1 MTTLLVV
8 DDSAIDRR
16 LVGGLLSK
24 NADWNVVYACDGKD
38 ALQQVELHLPDIV
51 LTDMQ
56 MPEMNGFELVAAMKN
71 EYPLIPVILMTAQ
84 GSEEIAVQALQHG
97 ASNYVPKRRLAE
109 ELRETVERTLAA
121 SDVDRSE
128 SRLMHRLTRHQST
141 FVIENDAS
149 LVPSIVNYLQQT
161 ITRMRLCDETDC
173 LRIGVALEEA
183 LLNAY
188 YHGNLEVSS
197 ELREIDHSAYY
208 ELSRQRCQQ
217 SPYRE
222 RRIHID
228 ATFSRPELVFI
239 IRDEGP
245 GFDPSLLPDATDP
258 ANIERPCGRG
268 LLLMRT
274 FMSEV
279 HFNPVGNEVT
289 MIKRCNRPMPLEL
302 EEDDEDGNE

>member
-24 NADWNVVYACDGKD
+24 NPDWSVVYASDGRD

-56 MPEMNGFELVAAMKN
+56 MPEMNGFELVSAMKA

-128 SRLMHRLTRHQST
+128 SRLMHRLSRHQSS
-141 FVIENDAS
+141 FVLENDAS
-149 LVPSIVNYLQQT
+149 LVPSVVNYLQQT

-188 YHGNLEVSS
+188 YHGNLEISS
-197 ELREIDHSAYY
+197 ELREVDHSAYY
-208 ELSRQRCQQ
+208 DLSRQRCQEA
-217 SPYRE
+217 PYRD
-222 RRIHID
+222 RRIFVD
-228 ATFSRPELVFI
+228 AAFSRDELLFTV
-239 IRDEGP
+239 RDEGP
-245 GFDPSLLPDATDP
+245 GFDPSKLPDATDP

-279 HFNPVGNEVT
+279 RFNETGNEVT
-289 MIKRCNRPMPLEL
+289 MVKYCNRGVPLEL
-302 EEDDEDGNE
+302 AEDDEE